1 MWGSSKK
8 YQVLVKTRSSHYED
22 WIEIKGADNKIYDFF
37 IHRKIINQVSTQ
49 KINKDS
55 KVCFKF
61 VNLSYDFGYWLMG
74 TKKIDKRLLYIEKK
88 N

>member
-1 MWGSSKK
+1 M
-8 YQVLVKTRSSHYED
+8 
-22 WIEIKGADNKIYDFF
+22 IFF

-74 TKKIDKRLLYIEKK
+74 TKKLIKDYFILKRKIDIK
-88 N
+88 